1 MRLSPGFTKI
11 SQTDCQKIAALVKE
25 YESLTTSSDAE
36 ETTTRKKA
44 VQLENL
50 HNVGHDERQGRQ
62 MERSD
67 TGSRSTNSTSIGRRD
82 DNFSKA
88 EQRAYKKAIKY
99 EKSLKKSAKNSER
112 HTIALCQSDIDAVT
126 KALHGDLT
134 DTRNGTGHPLAT
146 DHNLED
152 VIERN
157 LHFVANIQEH
167 KVYLRRSVRFARR
180 TTNGQKK
187 SRKSGRLSNADE
199 SSADNESEEL
209 VRGVLLELGIDVS
222 STENERPDSRDSF
235 STTPPAKIAAVVR
248 KLRTAISEDLEKHE
262 NEQSQ
267 TCIRAGG
274 FWRYVGKPVFDRMTE
289 VARCIDWRTGEII
302 KERPDGLEAVVE
314 VEGEDVDINED
325 DEGENEGQEE

>member
-1 MRLSPGFTKI
+1 VRLCSDFTKI
-11 SQTDCQKIAALVKE
+11 SQTDYQKIAALVKE

-44 VQLENL
+44 VQPENL

-67 TGSRSTNSTSIGRRD
+67 TGSRSTTSTSIGRRD
-82 DNFSKA
+82 DNISKA
-88 EQRAYKKAIKY
+88 EQRAYRKAIKH

-167 KVYLRRSVRFARR
+167 KVYLRRSVRTARR

-187 SRKSGRLSNADE
+187 SRKNGRLSNADE
-199 SSADNESEEL
+199 SSADHESEEL
-209 VRGVLLELGIDVS
+209 VRGVLLELGIDLS
-222 STENERPDSRDSF
+222 ATENERPDSRDSF

-248 KLRTAISEDLEKHE
+248 KLRTAILEDLEKHE
-262 NEQSQ
+262 NEQKQ

-289 VARCIDWRTGEII
+289 VARCIDWRTGSII
-302 KERPDGLEAVVE
+302 KDGAEDEE
-314 VEGEDVDINED
+314 VEMEVENVDANE